1 MKHAGPCLPPGIGLR
16 AEKGYGYQMNGSLTH
31 PLSLDNQL
39 CFSLYGA
46 SIAMGRVYKPMLD
59 KLGITYPQYLV
70 LHVLWEADKRTIGAI
85 AERLSLESSTITP
98 LVKRLAAAGLVSR
111 ERDPADERNVR
122 VSLTDAGR
130 TLKADSECLAEEVF
144 ARTGLTTDQLAT
156 LTDQVQTLRRALVDS
171 GDRA

>member
-1 MKHAGPCLPPGIGLR
+1 
-16 AEKGYGYQMNGSLTH
+16 MNASLNH
-31 PLSLDNQL
+31 PVSLDNQL

-111 ERDPADERNVR
+111 QRDPADERNVR
-122 VSLTDAGR
+122 VRLTDAGR
-130 TLKADSECLAEEVF
+130 ALQADSECLAESVF
-144 ARTGLTTDQLAT
+144 ARTGMTLQQMAT
-156 LTDQVQTLRRALVDS
+156 LTEQVRMLRNALVDS
-171 GDRA
+171 GGVESGAQIGRGEPE